1 MINADTCMNKNMK
14 KKLYNWNSQAKKYY
28 RQRRAKMT
36 PKSTLAPHIGCT
48 WLRMAESE
56 PGRHEGRVYD
66 RLCRAQETPEETG
79 MRYLYLHID

>member
-1 MINADTCMNKNMK
+1 MNKNMK

-56 PGRHEGRVYD
+56 
-66 RLCRAQETPEETG
+66 AA
-79 MRYLYLHID
+79 